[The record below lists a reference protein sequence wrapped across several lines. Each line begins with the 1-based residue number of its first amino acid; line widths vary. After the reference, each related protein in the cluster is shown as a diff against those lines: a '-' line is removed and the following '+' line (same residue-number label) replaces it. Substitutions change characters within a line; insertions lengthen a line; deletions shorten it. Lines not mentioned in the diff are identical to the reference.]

1 MNWRSVGVEG
11 RYALNCTA
19 NTRGIISP
27 HFRHFCT
34 LLVIKSFVW
43 KSAFLNILLS
53 NTGFLLS
60 GVITTYLNVM
70 AYLEAYLILKCS
82 DYITGSVNSFI
93 RGWQDL
99 RVFGVRL
106 G

>member
-1 MNWRSVGVEG
+1 
-11 RYALNCTA
+11 
-19 NTRGIISP
+19 
-27 HFRHFCT
+27 
-34 LLVIKSFVW
+34 VIKSFVW

-53 NTGFLLS
+53 NTGFLVS

-82 DYITGSVNSFI
+82 DHITGLVNSFI

-99 RVFGVRL
+99 GVFGVRL